1 MKITNV
7 DKGKAYHLSSDT
19 MLQVERPNLFFNEY
33 GEQTNPVSLPN
44 TDANREILD
53 YPVLWPESRNRLL
66 LLLPLLKMTDIL
78 WPVDRLYCPLKE
90 KKV

>member
-33 GEQTNPVSLPN
+33 GEQTNPVLSCRKYRKRL
-44 TDANREILD
+44 
-53 YPVLWPESRNRLL
+53 YPKCSGQRPYQDCLL
-66 LLLPLLKMTDIL
+66 LNNA
-78 WPVDRLYCPLKE
+78 
-90 KKV
+90 